1 MSPTLESCYPH
12 PLTLSL
18 PLTKSPSFT
27 LSQLN
32 CVTLS
37 SIMSPSPTLC
47 HSLFLFTPSC
57 IVLPSYTMSQPL
69 LRCHPLLL
77 CVTLS
82 YFISPHHTVCH
93 PLLLYITP
101 SYCVSPSLTLYHPI
115 ILCVTLSYFIS
126 PHHTLCHPLL
136 LYITPSYCVSPS
148 HTLLLPFLTLSPLT
162 CVTLIYNHL

>member
-37 SIMSPSPTLC
+37 SIMSHSPTLC
-47 HSLFLFTPSC
+47 HSLFLFTLSC
-57 IVLPSYTMSQPL
+57 IVLPSYTVCQPL

-93 PLLLYITP
+93 PLILCCYPFLL
-101 SYCVSPSLTLYHPI
+101 CLHLLVSPSFI
-115 ILCVTLSYFIS
+115 ITSNYF
-126 PHHTLCHPLL
+126 
-136 LYITPSYCVSPS
+136 VSP
-148 HTLLLPFLTLSPLT
+148 LPIL
-162 CVTLIYNHL
+162 